1 MNLMINEIYVFIM
14 SMLPI
19 AELRG
24 AIPLGI
30 ALGVPWQ
37 RVVAISIGG
46 NLLVIPIVLSCVEW
60 LFHHMRKLEVLRKHI
75 ERYESRAAS
84 KIAHYREYRLLGLF
98 ILVAIPLPGTG
109 AYTGCV
115 AARVMNIRFRNAWGV
130 ISAGVVT
137 AGCIV
142 TLVARGVIHLNIL

>member
-1 MNLMINEIYVFIM
+1 MNLVLNEIYVLIM
-14 SMLPI
+14 AMLPI

-30 ALGVPWQ
+30 TLNIPWQ
-37 RVVAISIGG
+37 RVVIISLIG
-46 NLLVIPIVLSCVEW
+46 NLMIVPIILATVEW

-75 ERYESRAAS
+75 ERYESKAAG

-98 ILVAIPLPGTG
+98 LLVAIPLPGTG

-115 AARVMNIRFRNAWGV
+115 AARVMKIRFRNAWAVISLGV
-130 ISAGVVT
+130 IT
-137 AGCIV
+137 AGIIV
-142 TLVARGVIHLNIL
+142 TLATKGVIHLNL